1 MGIDHM
7 RRLIGMAAINPWA
20 KRLYQTGRWASNVV
34 IWLVLWI
41 SCVAIIFL
49 MIRYFSGAEW
59 LSNLQGSA
67 HFVAEFGMRLLMAAP
82 FTLWLLLMLRPIR
95 TRRWVVSHI
104 LKLTQRLRRQPK
116 PQLEPAIDQLDREVQ
131 PTTNPTMSA
140 KPLSRRRFL
149 VESGLVGGVVGYAML
164 IEPYQIQVREV
175 NLPIANLPERFRG
188 MRIAQMSDL
197 HINAYT
203 TSADLARAV
212 AQINQLNP
220 DMVLLT
226 GDFVDWDARFADAA
240 TEPFRQLRAPE
251 GIYSVL
257 GNHDYYSGKID
268 IIKQAIQ
275 RHDLGLL
282 VNQHTILR
290 RGADQLVLVGFD
302 DPRHNRSGGPRLSPE
317 SINPEAALKGTPKNV
332 ARLAMVHNPVIVPH
346 FVANYQLDVIL
357 SGHTHGGQFQVPILT
372 DQLVGNAEYFVRG
385 HYDLGKSQVYV
396 NSGFGFTGPPL
407 RFRSAPEITL
417 INLVNAKA

>member
-1 MGIDHM
+1 
-7 RRLIGMAAINPWA
+7 MAQAIKQPIHPWA
-20 KRLYQTGRWASNVV
+20 KRLYQAGRWAGNT
-34 IWLVLWI
+34 VLWLLLWL
-41 SCVAIIFL
+41 SCIASMFF
-49 MIRYFSGAEW
+49 MIRYFSAAEW
-59 LSNLQGSA
+59 LSNLQGTP
-67 HFVAEFGMRLLMAAP
+67 HMLAEFGMRLLMALP
-82 FTLWLLLMLRPIR
+82 CTLLLVLMLRPVR
-95 TRRWVVSHI
+95 TRRWI
-104 LKLTQRLRRQPK
+104 IDQIIKLAQRLRHKQTNQSSEQPVT
-116 PQLEPAIDQLDREVQ
+116 PIASEIA
-131 PTTNPTMSA
+131 PTSPSLA
-140 KPLSRRRFL
+140 SKPLSRRRFL

-164 IEPYQIQVREV
+164 VEPYQIQVREV

-257 GNHDYYSGKID
+257 GNHDYYSDKID
-268 IIKQAIQ
+268 TIKQAIQ

-282 VNQHTILR
+282 VNQHTVLR

-302 DPRHNRSGGPRLSPE
+302 DPRHNRNGGPRLSPE

-407 RFRSAPEITL
+407 RFRAAPEITL

>member
-1 MGIDHM
+1 
-7 RRLIGMAAINPWA
+7 MAHAIKQSIHPWA
-20 KRLYQTGRWASNVV
+20 KRLYQTGRWAGNVV
-34 IWLVLWI
+34 LWLLIWL
-41 SCVAIIFL
+41 SCVASIFL
-49 MIRYFSGAEW
+49 MIRYFSGAQW
-59 LSNLQGSA
+59 LSNLQGNT
-67 HFVAEFGMRLLMAAP
+67 HFVAEFAMRLLMALP
-82 FTLWLLLMLRPIR
+82 FTLWLLLMLRPVR
-95 TRRWVVSHI
+95 TRRWIIGQVI
-104 LKLTQRLRRQPK
+104 KLAQRLRRK
-116 PQLEPAIDQLDREVQ
+116 PNADAVATIAPATATPASIP
-131 PTTNPTMSA
+131 PTSSITA
-140 KPLSRRRFL
+140 KPLTRRRFL

-164 IEPYQIQVREV
+164 VEPYQIQVREV

-212 AQINQLNP
+212 SQINQLNP

-268 IIKQAIQ
+268 TIKQAIQ

-282 VNQHTILR
+282 VNQHTVLR

-317 SINPEAALKGTPKNV
+317 SINPEAALKGTPKAV

-407 RFRSAPEITL
+407 RFRAAPEITL

>member
-1 MGIDHM
+1 
-7 RRLIGMAAINPWA
+7 MAQAIKQPIHPWA
-20 KRLYQTGRWASNVV
+20 KRLYQAGRWAGNTV
-34 IWLVLWI
+34 IWLLLWL
-41 SCVAIIFL
+41 SCIASIFF
-49 MIRYFSGAEW
+49 MIRYFSDAQW
-59 LSNLQGSA
+59 LSNLQGTP
-67 HFVAEFGMRLLMAAP
+67 HLLAEFGMRLLMALP
-82 FTLWLLLMLRPIR
+82 FTLWLALMLRPVR
-95 TRRWVVSHI
+95 TRRWI
-104 LKLTQRLRRQPK
+104 IGRMFKLAQRLRRKPISQPSE
-116 PQLEPAIDQLDREVQ
+116 QPATPIANEIATAS
-131 PTTNPTMSA
+131 PSFAT

-164 IEPYQIQVREV
+164 VEPYQIQVREV
-175 NLPIANLPERFRG
+175 NLAIANLPERFRG

-268 IIKQAIQ
+268 AIKQAIQ

-282 VNQHTILR
+282 VNQHTVLR

-302 DPRHNRSGGPRLSPE
+302 DPRHNRNGGPRLSPE
-317 SINPEAALKGTPKNV
+317 SINPEAALQGTPKNV

-407 RFRSAPEITL
+407 RFRAAPEITL

>member
-1 MGIDHM
+1 MVQ
-7 RRLIGMAAINPWA
+7 ASKQAINPWA

-104 LKLTQRLRRQPK
+104 LKLAQRLRRQPK
-116 PQLEPAIDQLDREVQ
+116 LQPTPAVDQPDREVQ
-131 PTTNPTMSA
+131 PITSPTMSA

-268 IIKQAIQ
+268 TIKQAIQ

-282 VNQHTILR
+282 VNQHTVLR

-417 INLVNAKA
+417 INLVDAKA

>member
-1 MGIDHM
+1 
-7 RRLIGMAAINPWA
+7 MAQAIKQPIHPWA
-20 KRLYQTGRWASNVV
+20 KRLYQAGRWAGNT
-34 IWLVLWI
+34 VLWLLLWL
-41 SCVAIIFL
+41 SCIASMFL
-49 MIRYFSGAEW
+49 MIRYFSAAEW
-59 LSNLQGSA
+59 LSNLQGTP
-67 HFVAEFGMRLLMAAP
+67 HMLAEFGMRLLMALP
-82 FTLWLLLMLRPIR
+82 CTLLLVLLLRPVR
-95 TRRWVVSHI
+95 TRRWI
-104 LKLTQRLRRQPK
+104 IGQLIKLAQRLRRKPISQPSE
-116 PQLEPAIDQLDREVQ
+116 QPATPIANEIAPASPRFA
-131 PTTNPTMSA
+131 A
-140 KPLSRRRFL
+140 KPLTRRRFL
-149 VESGLVGGVVGYAML
+149 IESGLVGGVVGYAML

-268 IIKQAIQ
+268 TIKQAIQ

-282 VNQHTILR
+282 VNQHTVLR

-302 DPRHNRSGGPRLSPE
+302 DPRHNRNGGPRLSPE

-407 RFRSAPEITL
+407 RFRAAPEITL